1 MATRVLHVGE
11 QLVLSRWTCPAS
23 SPRWR
28 LESTTGDPA
37 FLVALAHRPVGIR
50 HEGRPGVH
58 ADLGNAVLYD
68 PGQVYRR
75 TLLHADG
82 DIADIL
88 GFPAEVVDEAIG
100 APSFGVSV
108 VPLSDAAFLGQRRA
122 FATGEPLAMEE
133 AAAHVLAE
141 VAGHLGAREVRTSPA
156 VVDRARRVLAED
168 LGERLSLAEL
178 ARRVHASPYHLA
190 RVFKAAT
197 GSTVHGHRE
206 GLRLRAAADRA
217 VAGHRL
223 SEVAADL
230 GFASH
235 SHLTARFR
243 RRFGL
248 PPSALT

>member
-1 MATRVLHVGE
+1 MTTRVLHVGE
-11 QLVLSRWTCPAS
+11 QLVVSRWTCPAS

-28 LESTTGDPA
+28 QESTTGDPA

-50 HEGRPGVH
+50 HEGRPAVR

-68 PGQVYRR
+68 PDQAYRR
-75 TLLHADG
+75 TLLHPDG
-82 DIADIL
+82 DVADIL
-88 GFPAEVVDEAIG
+88 GFSAEVVDEAIG
-100 APSFGVSV
+100 AATFGVSV
-108 VPLSDAAFLGQRRA
+108 VPLSDTAFLRQRRA
-122 FATGEPLAMEE
+122 FATRDPLALED
-133 AAAHVLAE
+133 AAVLVLAE
-141 VAGHLGAREVRTSPA
+141 VASHLAAREPGPAPA
-156 VVDRARRVLAED
+156 VVDRVRRVLADD
-168 LGERLSLAEL
+168 LGERLTLAEL
-178 ARRVHASPYHLA
+178 GRRVHASPYHLA

-197 GSTVHGHRE
+197 GSTVHGYRE

-243 RRFGL
+243 RRFGV